1 MKGQFKLNDAEE
13 IRLHNIIDMGLTFS
27 AMIRLF
33 KKGSKEILRENILAE
48 ARNVFEAKSEEHFI
62 DIHSNFCDW
71 GIKNIFL
78 AEKKRNGRIIKK
90 TAPASYGQI
99 AKTFDVALKV
109 AVYYSHLPNCEKS
122 QEISGWL
129 NSAVDT
135 KMMAMLKKEYP
146 EDIQLW
152 PTTVEQIDS
161 TTYMAIQKIVHKF
174 IGEKHK
180 GGIIPV
186 QFDDI
191 YWKELNR

>member
-1 MKGQFKLNDAEE
+1 MKDQSKLHDPEE

-33 KKGSKEILRENILAE
+33 NKGSKEILREKILAE
-48 ARNVFEAKSEEHFI
+48 ARNVFEAKSEKDFI
-62 DIHSNFCDW
+62 NIHSNFCDW
-71 GIKNIFL
+71 GIKNISL

-90 TAPASYGQI
+90 AAPASYGQI

-129 NSAVDT
+129 NAAVDT
-135 KMMAMLKKEYP
+135 KIMSMLKKEYSKN
-146 EDIQLW
+146 IKLW
-152 PTTVEQIDS
+152 PATGEQVDS
-161 TTYMAIQKIVHKF
+161 TTYVGTQRIVRKF
-174 IGEKHK
+174 ISEKHK
-180 GGIIPV
+180 GSIMPV

-191 YWKELNR
+191 YWKVLNR